1 MLIVIFMYAVLAA
14 TFTVAKKVLEYADPY
29 FVIAIRMLFAGSI
42 FLLFQYIYHRKK
54 FFLHKKDLWLFC
66 KAAFFYIYLAFIPE
80 FWALTRLSSSKVV
93 ILYSITPFIV
103 AVLAWLLV
111 SEKLTT
117 KKVFGMVI
125 GFIGII
131 PILLTHD
138 QAGLSRELFKVSK
151 AEGVL
156 LIAIVSGAYAWFLIK
171 QLMDKGYALPMI
183 NGITMLM
190 GGIAA
195 LLTSFAVEGVFV
207 RQVTDFKPFILYLA
221 LLIFLANGIF
231 YNLYGWL
238 LRRYSFTLL
247 SFTGFLTPIF
257 GSLYGYY
264 FLSEQ
269 ITWYHFASLVIIG
282 TGLIIFY
289 KEEWKQK

>member
-1 MLIVIFMYAVLAA
+1 MLI
-14 TFTVAKKVLEYADPY
+14 
-29 FVIAIRMLFAGSI
+29 AGSI
-42 FLLFQYIYHRKK
+42 FLFFQFLVNRKN
-54 FFLHKKDLWLFC
+54 FFLRKEDIWLFA

-103 AVLAWLLV
+103 AILAFLLV
-111 SEKLTT
+111 SERLTI
-117 KKVFGMVI
+117 KKVLGMII
-125 GFIGII
+125 GFVGII

-138 QAGLSRELFKVSK
+138 QLGLSTELFKVSK

-156 LIAIVSGAYAWFLIK
+156 LVAICSAAYAWFLIK
-171 QLMDKGYALPMI
+171 RLMEKGYTLPMI
-183 NGITMLM
+183 NGITMLA
-190 GGIAA
+190 GGVAA
-195 LLTSFAVEGVFV
+195 LFTSFALEGVFV
-207 RQVTDFKPFILYLA
+207 RHVTNFKSFFLYLL

-247 SFTGFLTPIF
+247 SFTGFVTPIF
-257 GSLYGYY
+257 GSIYGYY

-269 ITWYHFASLVIIG
+269 ITCYHFASLIIIG
-282 TGLIIFY
+282 IGLLIFY
-289 KEEWKQK
+289 MEELKQK